1 MVNISLC
8 LFQNSE
14 SPCCRLLEYA
24 GAYYDVKDFP
34 AGETKNALMR
44 VLNKKLGRSMGSH
57 QAQSGGDD
65 GPKRKKKK
73 KEHPAPQASGTYYT
87 QPPVQAK

>member
-1 MVNISLC
+1 LIYVSDSL
-8 LFQNSE
+8 
-14 SPCCRLLEYA
+14 CCRLLEYA
-24 GAYYDVKDFP
+24 ETYYDIKDFP
-34 AGETKNALMR
+34 AGETKSALMR
-44 VLNKKLGRSMGSH
+44 VLNKKMGRLIESH

-73 KEHPAPQASGTYYT
+73 KEHPAPAPQASGTYYN